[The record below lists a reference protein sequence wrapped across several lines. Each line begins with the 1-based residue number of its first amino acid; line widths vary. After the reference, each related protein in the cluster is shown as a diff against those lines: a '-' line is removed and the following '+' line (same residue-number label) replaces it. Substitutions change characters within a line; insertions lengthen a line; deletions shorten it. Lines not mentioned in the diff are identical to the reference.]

1 MLSKFIE
8 RDADKI
14 STNKMKIEE
23 LKKEYDKLQIK
34 YGAKQLDSI
43 YNGGCEENPN
53 VCFVFMNPTGK
64 NIASDKSWEGRKSP
78 WLGTKNIW
86 KLFYKVN
93 LLNEDI
99 LNQINEKKPKDWD
112 YQFCDYV
119 YDEISTNLGKCT
131 QIDASPLPNEVLKK
145 YLDLLFKEIDIIK
158 PKVIIA
164 FGNQVSSIILNKKI
178 SVSENRKVCH
188 KIEINN
194 NEYKVYPV
202 YYPVGNGIF
211 NIDKSIEDIKWI
223 IENEIKENS

>member
-64 NIASDKSWEGRKSP
+64 NIASDKSW
-78 WLGTKNIW
+78 LGTKNIW

-119 YDEISTNLGKCT
+119 YDEISKNKVFITNLGKCT
-131 QIDASPLPNEVLKK
+131 QIDARPLPNEVLKK

-164 FGNQVSSIILNKKI
+164 FGNQVSSNILNKKI

>member
-86 KLFYKVN
+86 EGRN
-93 LLNEDI
+93 GR
-99 LNQINEKKPKDWD
+99 
-112 YQFCDYV
+112 
-119 YDEISTNLGKCT
+119 T
-131 QIDASPLPNEVLKK
+131 
-145 YLDLLFKEIDIIK
+145 
-158 PKVIIA
+158 
-164 FGNQVSSIILNKKI
+164 VSSSCVFGRKII
-178 SVSENRKVCH
+178 
-188 KIEINN
+188 
-194 NEYKVYPV
+194 
-202 YYPVGNGIF
+202 
-211 NIDKSIEDIKWI
+211 
-223 IENEIKENS
+223 